1 MHERRPSSGL
11 LGLILASSTLTVMGG
26 AIIGPVVNEIAG
38 SLNVSAS
45 SAGLIITMHGAFVF
59 LLSPVAGSII
69 DRVGAKRP
77 LVAGLMLYGFAG
89 GAGLFVDSYAG
100 LLLSR
105 ALLGIAIAFIF
116 TAVTVVILGLYGG
129 MERNR
134 MMGFRASANSL
145 GGTLWPLLG
154 GALGVVSWHLPFGVY
169 LAGIPLAVLL
179 RAYMPE
185 VRSRSTRDAGS
196 LLSVLGRSPALFVV
210 YAAMLVTMLLLY
222 ANIVYIPR
230 LLDQAGISTTFHVG
244 LFLAA
249 MGLAAAIT
257 ASRYHVIRTHL
268 EYRTMYPVAFSL
280 WVVAFGLIYLMP
292 SLPAYGIGVALF
304 GIGQGLM
311 LPTAMLWVGD
321 LVPPSF
327 RGRFSSYITTFGFL
341 GQFLSP
347 IVFAPVAA
355 APDVNRVFLAAAIVA
370 AAGLALSLVGVA
382 LWRASG

>member
-1 MHERRPSSGL
+1 MYERRPSSGL

>member
-1 MHERRPSSGL
+1 
-11 LGLILASSTLTVMGG
+11 MGG